1 MSLTGLKDEEVGGP
15 SASSPT
21 RKRTMTQCI
30 AGVLLLA
37 LLGCFMLTLELYA
50 AVHVVNKETK
60 GIKQI
65 PVAAAAGAS
74 GECACKARLNQR
86 RKHHG
91 GDYLTNDD
99 LLQLVQTSRDQVVD
113 DLKNKYGED
122 HFTNIFESS
131 KGKFRQT
138 FVGATDNSPSIKRF
152 QRKLQIKILEVQAA
166 IYQENTDFMK
176 KGCNC
181 NDVQRN
187 ETGRHLL
194 QKDMQ
199 KIVLPSVEPFFS
211 HFVWSTAGHSAA
223 AGHSNLHNESY
234 TSFME
239 QAAKPVYD
247 KIGIKLTCR
256 NYAMGSMSSAPQLAM
271 CNEAVYGTDGEYLNY
286 VT

>member
-1 MSLTGLKDEEVGGP
+1 M
-15 SASSPT
+15 
-21 RKRTMTQCI
+21 
-30 AGVLLLA
+30 
-37 LLGCFMLTLELYA
+37 
-50 AVHVVNKETK
+50 
-60 GIKQI
+60 
-65 PVAAAAGAS
+65 
-74 GECACKARLNQR
+74 CKVSRLNQR

-131 KGKFRQT
+131 KGKFRQN
-138 FVGATDNSPSIKRF
+138 FIGATDNGPSIKRF

-166 IYQENTDFMK
+166 IYQENIDFMK

-223 AGHSNLHNESY
+223 AGHGNLHNESY

-247 KIGIKLTCR
+247 KIGIELTCR

-271 CNEAVYGTDGEYLNY
+271 CNEAVYGTDGEYLI
-286 VT
+286 